1 MSLRWQQALQRAWW
15 HPGESAWS
23 LALRPLSW
31 LVRAVV
37 AGRTWR
43 QSRPDAQARLVEQR
57 RAAGLDTCPILV
69 VGNLIVG
76 GAGKTPTTL
85 ALIRWLQTQ
94 GWHPGVV
101 SRGYGRRGT
110 GLCDVSSTTP
120 ATECG
125 DEPLLLHRRS
135 GVPVCVN
142 ADRLAAAQRLRELHP
157 DVDVIVADDGL
168 QHTRLPRDA
177 QLIVFDARGIGNGH
191 VLPAGPLR
199 QPWPDTPP
207 AHSLVIYN
215 AEAPSTP
222 WPGHLARRQLAGVV
236 ALAAWPSSQPPE
248 ASTLRALQTRS
259 RSRPVLAAAGLAE
272 PERFFTMLERQWG
285 LRIVRH
291 PLPDHADLSAL
302 TWPDGVDDVIVTEKD
317 AVKLMATAPAPGP
330 RIWVAPLDFELPDA
344 VSVQLA
350 DWLTPWRPP
359 SFRSAAP

>member
-1 MSLRWQQALQRAWW
+1 VSLHWQHALQRAWW
-15 HPGESAWS
+15 RPGESTWS

-43 QSRPDAQARLVEQR
+43 QSRPAAQARWAAQR

-110 GLCDVSSTTP
+110 ALCEVTPTTP

-142 ADRLAAAQRLRELHP
+142 ADRLAAAQRLRERHP
-157 DVDVIVADDGL
+157 ELDVIVADDGL

-207 AHSLVIYN
+207 ARSLVIYN
-215 AEAPSTP
+215 ADAPSTP

-236 ALAAWPSSQPPE
+236 ALSAWLSGQRPQ
-248 ASTLRALQTRS
+248 ADTLHALQTRAHT
-259 RSRPVLAAAGLAE
+259 RPMLAAAGLAE

-317 AVKLMATAPAPGP
+317 AVKLTASDAGP

-344 VSVQLA
+344 VSAQLA
-350 DWLTPWRPP
+350 DWLAPWRP
-359 SFRSAAP
+359 SSSRSAVP